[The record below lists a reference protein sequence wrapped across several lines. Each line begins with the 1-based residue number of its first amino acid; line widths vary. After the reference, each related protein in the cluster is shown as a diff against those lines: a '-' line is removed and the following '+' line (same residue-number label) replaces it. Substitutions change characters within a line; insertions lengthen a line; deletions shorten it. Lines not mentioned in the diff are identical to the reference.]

1 MTQDWDIKSR
11 SIACTACT
19 TAFED
24 GQAYFSALLTGD
36 IGFER
41 GDFCDDC
48 WKTREAEL
56 APYSS
61 WKGTYRKPPA
71 GPEDPLKKETAET
84 LLRKLME
91 DEDPQ
96 NEGVIYI
103 LAVMLERKK
112 TLVEKDVTVD
122 DIGTV
127 HRVYEHRQTGETFL
141 ILDPQLKL
149 DQLEGVQTR
158 VIEMLG
164 GPLPRR
170 DSASTASHTDPSN
183 QVNPPDQ
190 TDPSDQANP
199 TDPSDPSDS
208 TDDPV
213 EEDEFDDDEDD
224 EFDDDED
231 DDDDDDDN

>member
-11 SIACTACT
+11 STACTACNAT
-19 TAFED
+19 FDD
-24 GQAYFSALLTGD
+24 GQSYLSALFAGTAGY
-36 IGFER
+36 ER
-41 GDFCDDC
+41 GDFCEDC

-56 APYSS
+56 SPYSS
-61 WKGTYRKPPA
+61 WKGVYRIPPA

-91 DEDPQ
+91 DEDPR

-122 DIGTV
+122 DTGTV

-149 DQLEGVQTR
+149 DQIEGVQIR

-164 GPLPRR
+164 GPMPRS
-170 DSASTASHTDPSN
+170 DNADKTPPDPSDPTN
-183 QVNPPDQ
+183 QTGQ
-190 TDPSDQANP
+190 TDPSDL
-199 TDPSDPSDS
+199 SDASD
-208 TDDPV
+208 
-213 EEDEFDDDEDD
+213 EDDEDD
-224 EFDDDED
+224 DEED
-231 DDDDDDDN
+231 DDDDDY